1 MTNKATARADKA
13 RAEQNKIGE
22 YKMELNLSEFMEFY
36 HDNVPLR
43 VRVWDTD
50 KWEITAEGYVVDGK
64 VVDNNAVLFDNL
76 SALDDYYVATV
87 SGNDLPTADLY
98 PHWNA

>member
-1 MTNKATARADKA
+1 
-13 RAEQNKIGE
+13 
-22 YKMELNLSEFMEFY
+22 MELNLSEFMEFY
-36 HDNVPLR
+36 HDNIPLR

>member
-1 MTNKATARADKA
+1 
-13 RAEQNKIGE
+13 
-22 YKMELNLSEFMEFY
+22 MELTLNEFKDFY
-36 HDNVPLR
+36 HDSVPLR
-43 VRVWDTD
+43 VRIWDID

-64 VVDNNAVLFDNL
+64 VVDGNAVLFDNL

-98 PHWNA
+98 PNWNA

>member
-1 MTNKATARADKA
+1 
-13 RAEQNKIGE
+13 
-22 YKMELNLSEFMEFY
+22 MELTLNDFMEFY

-43 VRVWDTD
+43 VRVWDID
-50 KWEITAEGYVVDGK
+50 KWEITAEGYVVNGK

-76 SALDDYYVATV
+76 GALDDYYVATV

>member
-1 MTNKATARADKA
+1 
-13 RAEQNKIGE
+13 
-22 YKMELNLSEFMEFY
+22 MEITISEFMEFY

-43 VRVWDTD
+43 VRLWNPD
-50 KWEITAEGYVVDGK
+50 KWIYKEGYVVDGK
-64 VVDNNAVLFDNL
+64 VVDGNAVLFDNL

-98 PHWNA
+98 PNWNA

>member
-1 MTNKATARADKA
+1 
-13 RAEQNKIGE
+13 
-22 YKMELNLSEFMEFY
+22 MEITISEFMEFY

-43 VRVWDTD
+43 VRLWNPNR
-50 KWEITAEGYVVDGK
+50 WEITAEGYIVDGK
-64 VVDNNAVLFDNL
+64 VVAVNNAVLFDSL
-76 SALDDYYVATV
+76 DALDGYYVATV

>member
-1 MTNKATARADKA
+1 MDITIN
-13 RAEQNKIGE
+13 
-22 YKMELNLSEFMEFY
+22 EFMEFY

-43 VRVWDTD
+43 VRLWDTD

-64 VVDNNAVLFDNL
+64 IVSNNNAVLFDNL
-76 SALDDYYVATV
+76 SALDGYYVATV
-87 SGNDLPTADLY
+87 SGHDMPTADLY

>member
-1 MTNKATARADKA
+1 
-13 RAEQNKIGE
+13 
-22 YKMELNLSEFMEFY
+22 MEITISEFMEFY

-43 VRVWDTD
+43 VRLWNPN
-50 KWEITAEGYVVDGK
+50 KWEITAEGYIVDGK
-64 VVDNNAVLFDNL
+64 VVAVNNAVLFDSL
-76 SALDDYYVATV
+76 DALDGYYVATV

>member
-1 MTNKATARADKA
+1 MDITIN
-13 RAEQNKIGE
+13 
-22 YKMELNLSEFMEFY
+22 EFMDYY

-43 VRVWDTD
+43 VRVWDID

-64 VVDNNAVLFDNL
+64 IVDNNNAVLFSLD
-76 SALDDYYVATV
+76 ALDGYYVATV
-87 SGNDLPTADLY
+87 SGHDMPTAELY